1 MKSLIKLSEHFDA
14 LSSRPAGA
22 EARKQL
28 LMLLSGVSTQVIID
42 FEFRKVSPSFA
53 DESIG
58 LIAAELGKS
67 EFKKRLKIINT
78 TEQARAILK
87 HVIKTRVTQ
96 SDYRD
101 EIAVAH

>member
-22 EARKQL
+22 EARKKL
-28 LMLLSGVSTQVIID
+28 LEFLEVGSNQVVID

-58 LIAAELGKS
+58 LVAAELGKV
-67 EFKKRLKIINT
+67 EFKKRFKIVNVS
-78 TEQARAILK
+78 EQARVIIM
-87 HVIKTRVTQ
+87 HVIKTRMNDRGVVETQ
-96 SDYRD
+96 T
-101 EIAVAH
+101 H